1 MSDKFGFDAQ
11 LRETRGRGASR
22 QMREAGR
29 FPAIIYGESKE
40 PVSISLDHNDVW
52 TKLKKEAFHS
62 HILTLTVGKTID
74 NVIMRDIQYHP
85 FKAQVMHIDFLR
97 IAMDHAMHTT
107 VPLHFINEDTSIGVK
122 QQGGAVSHLITELDI
137 ECMPADLPEYV
148 EVDLADLEIDQSI
161 HLSEI
166 TLPKG
171 VTIRHLDD
179 AHDQAI
185 VNIHKMRIAVEED
198 LDDAPAAESDGDAE
212 AEAEGDDE

>member
-22 QMREAGR
+22 QMREAGS
-29 FPAIIYGESKE
+29 FPAIIYGEGKE

-52 TKLKKEAFHS
+52 TKLQKEAFHS
-62 HILTLTVGKTID
+62 HILTVTVGKTSD
-74 NVIMRDIQYHP
+74 TVIMRDIQYHP
-85 FKAQVMHIDFLR
+85 YKAQVMHIDFLR

-107 VPLHFINEDTSIGVK
+107 VPLHFINEDTAIGVK
-122 QQGGAVSHLITELDI
+122 QQGGAVSHLMTEVDI
-137 ECMPADLPEYV
+137 ECMPADLPEYI
-148 EVDLADLEIDQSI
+148 EVDLSDLEIDHSI

-179 AHDQAI
+179 AHDQAV
-185 VNIHKMRIAVEED
+185 VNIHKMRVVVDED
-198 LDDAPAAESDGDAE
+198 LDE
-212 AEAEGDDE
+212 AEAAAEGDADAESSEGDE